1 MMFDD
6 MVKTYD
12 LDFPS
17 EDVEFIKALIAG
29 DNARCRSVLRS
40 I

>member
-6 MVKTYD
+6 MVKTYE